1 MIKRLFL
8 LVALASLV
16 LTACGGQTSSVT
28 PTQRTIYMAA
38 VEPKGTTAAASEPF
52 PGAALPEGG
61 GYILKAPDKDGNW
74 SIETYRFEPNQV
86 IVNQGDVVTLEIVG
100 INGKEHPFSIETYGS
115 SGVIKRGQL
124 TRVTFTADKAG
135 VFKINCGAHLP
146 SMTAELIVL
155 PKN

>member
-1 MIKRLFL
+1 MIRRLFL
-8 LVALASLV
+8 LAALASMV
-16 LTACGGQTSSVT
+16 LAACGAQASSAVAV
-28 PTQRTIYMAA
+28 QRTIYMAA
-38 VEPKGTTAAASEPF
+38 VEPKGTTAVSGEPF
-52 PGAALPEGG
+52 PSAALPEGG

-100 INGKEHPFSIETYGS
+100 INGKEHPFSIEKYGS
-115 SGVIKRGQL
+115 SGVVKRGQV

-135 VFKINCGAHLP
+135 VFKISCGLHLP